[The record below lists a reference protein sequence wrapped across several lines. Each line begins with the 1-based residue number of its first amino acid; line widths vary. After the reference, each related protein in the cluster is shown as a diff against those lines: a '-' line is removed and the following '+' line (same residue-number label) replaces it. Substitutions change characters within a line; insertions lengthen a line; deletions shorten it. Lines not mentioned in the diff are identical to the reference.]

1 MEKKDRLEAI
11 IKHFNNGNKA
21 QFSRRLGI
29 TPQTVSTWISR
40 NSFNAELILAKCEGL
55 NSEWLLKDQGEMLLS
70 SAKDNTNNN
79 ISGGNNMTGNVN
91 GGQMLNI
98 TMPES
103 GTQKIIKPN
112 GEIEIQ
118 RTDSTKSVNTREAE
132 LLKENSDLKERIAFL
147 EGSMKGKDD
156 LIANLQ
162 KTIELLCNRQ

>member
-1 MEKKDRLEAI
+1 
-11 IKHFNNGNKA
+11 
-21 QFSRRLGI
+21 
-29 TPQTVSTWISR
+29 
-40 NSFNAELILAKCEGL
+40 
-55 NSEWLLKDQGEMLLS
+55 MLLPPT
-70 SAKDNTNNN
+70 KGN
-79 ISGGNNMTGNVN
+79 INYINGGNNVTGNVN

-103 GTQKIIKPN
+103 GSQKIIKPN
-112 GEIEIQ
+112 GKIKIQ